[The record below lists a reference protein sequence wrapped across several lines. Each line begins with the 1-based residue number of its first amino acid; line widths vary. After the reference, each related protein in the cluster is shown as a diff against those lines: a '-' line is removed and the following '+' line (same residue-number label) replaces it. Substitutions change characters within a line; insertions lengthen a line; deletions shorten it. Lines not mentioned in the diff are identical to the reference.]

1 MNSLSRG
8 HPGLIKQVI
17 EAGKLKVR
25 CQRGTVNLSEREG
38 KIKVRCHRGRE
49 RGHSIY
55 KQKVLKSKS
64 SHKAGPQIN
73 SHLFPID

>member
-25 CQRGTVNLSEREG
+25 CQRGTVNLSKREG

-64 SHKAGPQIN
+64 SHKAGPLN
-73 SHLFPID
+73 